1 MTDGPA
7 VQYRVSFGKKD
18 EAVEGPDDAAL
29 VISIAAADAS
39 MDPAVAF
46 MSGRLKADGH
56 TGLLLEVLKSGAA
69 AGTIRRLATR

>member
-29 VISIAAADAS
+29 VISIPAAGAS
-39 MDPAVAF
+39 TDPAVAF

-56 TGLLLEVLKSGAA
+56 TGLLLGVLKSGAA
-69 AGTIRRLATR
+69 ADTIRRLATR